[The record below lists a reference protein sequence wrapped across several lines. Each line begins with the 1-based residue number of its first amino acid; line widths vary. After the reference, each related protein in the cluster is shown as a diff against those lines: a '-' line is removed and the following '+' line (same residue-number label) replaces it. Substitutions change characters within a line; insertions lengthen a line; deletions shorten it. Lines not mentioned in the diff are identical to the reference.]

1 MRQGGLEGL
10 RAGRAGRTQA
20 ERPGRGGGGPKSPPG
35 AAGRG
40 VRGRAPGGP
49 RPATSARGP
58 WRPSTSR
65 RRPLLDSR
73 AAGRVRAVPG
83 PASARRGGER
93 ARAGKRRREGS
104 WPEEKRRRPRT
115 RRMESSSY
123 GARSII
129 RPGEARDR
137 ERAGGRPPP
146 SGPASGA
153 PAPPF
158 GSNGGA
164 ERTRA
169 ARWGRDPLPPPPGK
183 PTEPSKAR
191 TPPSGTP
198 AAAAE
203 LAAVFIP
210 RARARTAGSGWGK
223 AREAPP
229 RSMRSRPPAWPAS
242 GRWDPPLRPGSAACC
257 PVGGLAEGRACLR
270 KATSRPFLQCE

>member
-1 MRQGGLEGL
+1 
-10 RAGRAGRTQA
+10 
-20 ERPGRGGGGPKSPPG
+20 
-35 AAGRG
+35 
-40 VRGRAPGGP
+40 
-49 RPATSARGP
+49 
-58 WRPSTSR
+58 
-65 RRPLLDSR
+65 
-73 AAGRVRAVPG
+73 
-83 PASARRGGER
+83 
-93 ARAGKRRREGS
+93 
-104 WPEEKRRRPRT
+104 
-115 RRMESSSY
+115 MESSSY

-169 ARWGRDPLPPPPGK
+169 ARWGRDPLPPAPGK

-210 RARARTAGSGWGK
+210 KARARTAGSGWGK
-223 AREAPP
+223 ALRPRPAPCGPALLPGRP
-229 RSMRSRPPAWPAS
+229 RGAGTPHS
-242 GRWDPPLRPGSAACC
+242 GLGPPLAARWGAWLKGGPACGKRRHGRSCSVNESKCLGDRGLPGGRHAKGGGGGGGERAGEGGGEKKARAAATASPLPGMCTNPGEGDQRDLKQTGDWQGEGAGQPVESCWRNGGSAST
-257 PVGGLAEGRACLR
+257 V
-270 KATSRPFLQCE
+270 TSAVWLGVLLLLFSNF